1 MPICITIS
9 WPSKLFFGHLKCV
22 VEESVQVW
30 KIVMDMENHSYG
42 LERWVMMGC
51 LKDVVPPFQG
61 QQGKYA
67 SRK

>member
-1 MPICITIS
+1 M
-9 WPSKLFFGHLKCV
+9 
-22 VEESVQVW
+22 EDSVQVW
-30 KIVMDMENHSYG
+30 QIVMDMENHSYG

-67 SRK
+67 SRKIKYDKTLG